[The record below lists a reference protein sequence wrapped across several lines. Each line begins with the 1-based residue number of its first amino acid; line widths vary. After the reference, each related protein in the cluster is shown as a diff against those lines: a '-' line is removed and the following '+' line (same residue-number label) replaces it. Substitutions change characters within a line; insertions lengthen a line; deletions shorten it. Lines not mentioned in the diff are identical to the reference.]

1 MDLLAV
7 ILIALAVVLMSIW
20 ISWTTTR
27 LDRLA
32 NRVDAARASLDAQLV
47 RRSAALQA
55 FLDSSPGLP
64 GADRMRAL
72 ALAALEADD
81 AERESAENDLG
92 RELAALP
99 DGGDAARRQ
108 DLAEASVR
116 VVLARRFY
124 NDAVRD
130 THSLR
135 GSRLSRMLRLS
146 GGRPAPTYFEIADVV
161 VDPQEVRRA
170 GSSHDE

>member
-7 ILIALAVVLMSIW
+7 IVVALVVVLLAMW
-20 ISWTTTR
+20 ISWTAAR

-55 FLDSSPGLP
+55 FLDASPEMP
-64 GADRMRAL
+64 GADRLREL
-72 ALAALEADD
+72 ARSAIEADD

-99 DGGDAARRQ
+99 PGGHADRRQ
-108 DLAEASVR
+108 DLAEASMR

-130 THSLR
+130 TRALR
-135 GSRLSRMLRLS
+135 GRRLPRVLGLSSR
-146 GGRPAPTYFEIADVV
+146 RPAPAYFEIADVV
-161 VDPQEVRRA
+161 INHLGRRA
-170 GSSHDE
+170 GSSHEE